1 MSAPRPAVELVLVW
15 HFHQPDYR
23 QPGTGRARLPWVRLH
38 AAKDY
43 LDMARR
49 VESFPG
55 LRITFNFVPVLADQ
69 LEDAARDAPDA
80 LFDALRRPVGSF
92 DDLER
97 REVAARC
104 LSIPRHALD
113 RWPEL
118 LRLVER
124 VGRELKAGA
133 LPGDAELAA
142 LETGFLL
149 GWLDPL
155 FLAEPEAARVLGAGG
170 FTVQHRDDLLALHA
184 RLTAQVLPAYRAL
197 AERGQV
203 ELSTSPY
210 YHPILP
216 LLVDVSVARRARPDL
231 GLPRERFTAPEDA
244 REQIARAQSR
254 HEELFGRR
262 PLGMWPS
269 EGSVS
274 PEVAEMAAAAGLRW
288 LASDEGVLLRS
299 LPETHRSR
307 SALYR
312 PWALQTP
319 AGEITLFFRDRE
331 LSDRIGFVY
340 QQWQPA
346 EAVADFL
353 ARLRRIGADHPDGD
367 PPVVS
372 VILDG
377 ENCWEGYAEDGGPF
391 LEQLYLALSEAPDI
405 RTRTP
410 AEVVE
415 TARVIPILSRLHS
428 GSWIDADFHIW
439 IGHPE
444 KNRAWD
450 LLARARREL
459 VAEVGVE
466 AEVRD
471 ALLKAEGSDWF
482 WWLGDD
488 HYTPDKG
495 VFDELF
501 RLQLSAAYAAARR
514 PIPAALGIPVAP
526 PVWKAGLR
534 EPAVGFIE
542 PVLDGRATHFYEW
555 QAAGRL
561 HVAGGGAAMHAGPG
575 LASQLYFG
583 FDREHLFVR
592 LDFAAG
598 VPPGAAHGLRLDF
611 VEPAVGRVEVARLAP
626 GTSPVFHV
634 ATGGEVGEME
644 GAACHLE
651 TILELS
657 LPRGPLQLVPG
668 QPLEMVVQIL
678 DQGRVLETVPP
689 GDAVRVTV
697 PDESFDAEVWSP

>member
-1 MSAPRPAVELVLVW
+1 MSAPRPAVELVLLW

-23 QPGTGRARLPWVRLH
+23 EPDSGRARLPWVRLH

-49 VESFPG
+49 VEAFPG
-55 LRITFNFVPVLADQ
+55 VRVTFNLVPVLADQ
-69 LEDAARDAPDA
+69 LEDAVREVPDA
-80 LFDALRRPVGSF
+80 LFELLRQPVEALDIDA
-92 DDLER
+92 R
-97 REVAARC
+97 REVAVRC
-104 LSIPRHALD
+104 LAIPQHALERRPD
-113 RWPEL
+113 LR
-118 LRLVER
+118 RLVEGVR
-124 VGRELKAGA
+124 RELATDI
-133 LPGDAELAA
+133 LPGDADLLT

-149 GWLDPL
+149 GWIDPS
-155 FLAEPEAARVLGAGG
+155 FLVEPEAARALAAAVP
-170 FTVQHRDDLLALHA
+170 TQQHRDDLLTLHA
-184 RLTAQVLPAYRAL
+184 SLTAQVLPAYRAL
-197 AERGQV
+197 AEAGRV
-203 ELSTSPY
+203 ELSASPY

-216 LLVDVSVARRARPDL
+216 LLVDVASARRARPDL
-231 GLPRERFTAPEDA
+231 ALPRDGFVAPEDA
-244 REQIARAQSR
+244 RLQIERALSR
-254 HEELFGRR
+254 HQALFGHR

-299 LPETHRSR
+299 LPEAHRTR
-307 SALYR
+307 AALYR
-312 PWALQTP
+312 PWSLPTA
-319 AGEITLFFRDRE
+319 AGEIALFFRDRE

-340 QQWQPA
+340 QRWQPA

-353 ARLRRIGADHPDGD
+353 ARLRRIGADYAGAD

-391 LEQLYLALSEAPDI
+391 LERLYGALAAASDI

-410 AEVVE
+410 AEVIE

-428 GSWIDADFHIW
+428 GSWIDSDFHIW

-444 KNRAWD
+444 KNRAWE
-450 LLARARREL
+450 LLARARHDLAGGERE
-459 VAEVGVE
+459 GVRE
-466 AEVRD
+466 
-471 ALLKAEGSDWF
+471 ALLRAEGSDWF

-501 RLQLSAAYAAARR
+501 RRQLAAAYAADGRSA
-514 PIPAALGIPVAP
+514 PTALGIPVARAA
-526 PVWKAGLR
+526 WKPGLR
-534 EPAVGFIE
+534 DPAVGFIE

-561 HVAGGGAAMHAGPG
+561 NLAGGGSAMHAGPG

-583 FDREHLFVR
+583 FNLEHLFVR

-598 VPPGAAHGLRLDF
+598 APPGTAHGLRLEF
-611 VEPAVGRVEVARLAP
+611 VEPNAGRVEVARLGP
-626 GTSPVFHV
+626 GASPVFHV
-634 ATGGEVGEME
+634 TTGGEVEEMK
-644 GAACHLE
+644 GAACRIE
-651 TILELS
+651 SILELA
-657 LPRGPLQLVPG
+657 LPRGPLMLQPG

-678 DQGRVLETVPP
+678 DQGRVVETVPP
-689 GDAVRVTV
+689 GDAVRLTI
-697 PDESFDAEVWSP
+697 PDPSFDVGAWSP